1 MPGKKSCLCV
11 LAVTAAVAS
20 LLLLSARPPRPVTV
34 RTARV
39 TRGSVRQ
46 ELALSGRLRFRDTVE
61 VVALQSGVIR
71 QVDAR
76 TGDAVSQGQ
85 ALLRLDAAEAEN
97 TLRTCLAL
105 AEQVSS
111 LAADTTLGTGEPDS
125 TEPPLAKWTEALLQG
140 REALE
145 GTVLR
150 APRDG
155 VVRQVYAAAGSAV
168 AAGTPVMQLSGR
180 EQEVLC
186 TVTATEAKALRVSQ
200 SAYLLDGE
208 ERVGTATVSAVGPLT
223 ADPMTGQ
230 LLCEVTLLAQSPI
243 ALPAGT
249 RLEARVYLAGNDS
262 VPLLPVEALT
272 DRETVWW
279 IADGRCVEVDAGV
292 VLADEMSAWVTLP
305 EGLTVALGEQT
316 EGAWV
321 READP

>member
-1 MPGKKSCLCV
+1 MPGKKSCFCV

-39 TRGSVRQ
+39 VRGSVRQ

-76 TGDAVSQGQ
+76 AGDAVSQGQ
-85 ALLRLDAAEAEN
+85 ALLRLDAAEVEN

-105 AEQVSS
+105 AEQVNG
-111 LAADTTLGTGEPDS
+111 LAADTTRPDG
-125 TEPPLAKWTEALLQG
+125 TEPPLTQWTEALLKS

-150 APRDG
+150 APLDG
-155 VVRQVYAAAGSAV
+155 VVRQVYTAAGSAV
-168 AAGTPVMQLSGR
+168 AAGTPVMQLSDR

-208 ERVGTATVSAVGPLT
+208 ERVGTATVSAIGPLT

-243 ALPAGT
+243 ALPAGA

-292 VLADEMSAWVTLP
+292 VLADEVSAWVTLP